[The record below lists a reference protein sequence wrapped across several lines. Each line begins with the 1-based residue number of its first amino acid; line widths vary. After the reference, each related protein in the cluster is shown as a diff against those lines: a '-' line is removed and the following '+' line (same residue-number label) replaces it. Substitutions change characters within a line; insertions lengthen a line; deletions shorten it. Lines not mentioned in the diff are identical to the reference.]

1 MVHYFIRRGISA
13 AIVLI
18 GVSILTFSMMHM
30 LPGDPVEYMFA
41 RTLGE
46 GPPPEQVEEMRRQ
59 LGFDQPFL
67 IQYVNYVVDAVRGD
81 LGTSLYHRRPVTEII
96 AGNVRYTMELAIAG
110 LLIAM
115 VLGTSL
121 GILAAAKRGTWVDSL
136 TMVVSLFGLSMPF
149 FWLAILLVL
158 LFSLTLGWFPATGQ
172 GSLSQIVLPSFA
184 LGVTSAG
191 IITRLVRSSMLEVL
205 RQEYVVT
212 ARAKGVRESLVL
224 VRHALRNAI
233 IPPLTMLGLQFGT
246 LMGGA
251 VVTETIFARRGLG
264 TVLVDAIL
272 SHDMKVVQGILLFIA
287 AIYILSNFIVDML
300 YAFIDPRIR
309 YA

>member
-1 MVHYFIRRGISA
+1 MLQYLVRRLISA
-13 AIVLI
+13 MVVLF

-59 LGFDQPFL
+59 LGLDQPVHL
-67 IQYVNYVVDAVRGD
+67 QYVNYVLDGLRGD

-96 AGNVRYTMELAIAG
+96 AGNARYTMELAFGGLIIAI
-110 LLIAM
+110 L
-115 VLGTSL
+115 LGTTL
-121 GILAAAKRGTWVDSL
+121 GIIAAAKRGTWVDSV
-136 TMVVSLFGLSMPF
+136 TMVVSLFGLSMPY
-149 FWLAILLVL
+149 FWLAVLMVL
-158 LFSLTLGWFPATGQ
+158 LFSITLGWLPATGQ
-172 GSLSQIVLPSFA
+172 GTFRQMILPSLA
-184 LGVTSAG
+184 LGITSAG
-191 IITRLVRSSMLEVL
+191 VITRLVRSSMLEVL
-205 RQEYVVT
+205 RQEYITT
-212 ARAKGVRESLVL
+212 ARAKGVREPFVL

-233 IPPLTMLGLQFGT
+233 IPPLTMVGLQFGI

-272 SHDMKVVQGILLFIA
+272 SHDMRLVQGILLFIA
-287 AIYILSNFIVDML
+287 AVYIVANFAVDML
-300 YAFIDPRIR
+300 YAFVDPRIR
-309 YA
+309 YT